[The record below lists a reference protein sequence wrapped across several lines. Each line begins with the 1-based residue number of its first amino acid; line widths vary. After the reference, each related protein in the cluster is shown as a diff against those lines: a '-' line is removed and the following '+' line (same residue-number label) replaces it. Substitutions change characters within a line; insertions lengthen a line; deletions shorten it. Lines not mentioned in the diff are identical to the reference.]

1 MNTLRIDRI
10 KSDLE
15 PHWHALARALLFTG
29 AIALLCFVGMRLTPP
44 HERFAVIWP
53 ANGVVLGMLLTIQ
66 PRRWAH
72 VIGLS
77 LLGNLLASVA
87 VGDSALSA
95 WLLALCNTLETVVAV
110 LSCRSADV
118 SKRQFGEPLW
128 ILRFALCAI
137 VVAPATASLV
147 AACVLYFNTG
157 TAPLTTFLRWF
168 PADALGIAM
177 FAPLTMVLRGASDL
191 GTLRS
196 RRLLKPVLSVAFLM
210 VTTVA
215 VFAQQHAPLLY
226 MIYLA
231 LGVAIFNARFSGAV
245 IGLAA
250 SMVIAIIFTVHGSG
264 QFMGMDEVTQ
274 RIQQLQV
281 FFAAALA
288 FTFPLSSLQLQR
300 QRLADKLKASEQ
312 RFRTL
317 AEHSS
322 DVIMR
327 MDSSMRLTYVSP
339 SVRELFGYQAS
350 ALLEMPKWALVAPGD
365 LARVRAAFER
375 VRLGLERETF
385 NYRALR
391 QDGEEVWVE
400 MSLRAVQSGTLGEVS
415 GLIEFIGST
424 RDISERKAVEQALEE
439 SNARLSELAH
449 RDGLTELYN
458 RRFFDESLDRE
469 YRRARREN
477 ALEISLLMLDV
488 DHFKQYNDLHGH
500 QAGDQCLKV
509 VAKAIGRACKRPP
522 DTPARYGGEEFAVIL
537 PNTTLEGAVIL
548 AERLRSQISILLL
561 QEPGEPERRVTVSIG
576 VASISPYYETR
587 ESLVRKADEALY
599 RAKAFGRNRVW
610 PALEDFRP
618 RKEAASA
625 AGETGGT
632 VALDVR
638 TTPATTDVLISPE
651 SCCSDITRPAAA

>member
-1 MNTLRIDRI
+1 
-10 KSDLE
+10 
-15 PHWHALARALLFTG
+15 
-29 AIALLCFVGMRLTPP
+29 
-44 HERFAVIWP
+44 
-53 ANGVVLGMLLTIQ
+53 
-66 PRRWAH
+66 
-72 VIGLS
+72 
-77 LLGNLLASVA
+77 
-87 VGDSALSA
+87 
-95 WLLALCNTLETVVAV
+95 
-110 LSCRSADV
+110 V

-128 ILRFALCAI
+128 IARFALCSI
-137 VVAPATASLV
+137 VIAPACASLV
-147 AACVLYFNTG
+147 AASIIYFDTA

-191 GTLRS
+191 GAMRS
-196 RRLLKPVLSVAFLM
+196 RRLFKPVLSVIFLM

-215 VFAQQHAPLLY
+215 VFAQPQAPLLY

-231 LGVAIFNARFSGAV
+231 LGVAIFNAGFSGAV

-250 SMVIAIIFTVHGSG
+250 SMVIAIVFTVHGPEPFVLLG
-264 QFMGMDEVTQ
+264 TGKVADQI
-274 RIQQLQV
+274 RQLQV

-339 SVRELFGYQAS
+339 SARELFGYHAA
-350 ALLEMPKWALVAPGD
+350 ALLEMPKWALVASDD
-365 LARVRAAFER
+365 LVRVRAAFER
-375 VRLGLERETF
+375 VRLGLGRETF
-385 NYRALR
+385 NYRALK
-391 QDGEEVWVE
+391 QDGQEVWVE
-400 MSLRAVQSGTLGEVS
+400 MSLRAVRSGTLGESS

-469 YRRARREN
+469 YRRARRDN

-488 DHFKQYNDLHGH
+488 DHFKQYNDLYGH
-500 QAGDQCLKV
+500 QAGDECLKV
-509 VAKAIGRACKRPP
+509 VANSIGRACKRPP

-537 PNTTLEGAVIL
+537 PNTTFEGAAIL
-548 AERLRSQISILLL
+548 AERMRSQISMLLL
-561 QEPGEPERRVTVSIG
+561 QQPGEAERRVTVSIG
-576 VASISPYYETR
+576 VASISPYYDTKET
-587 ESLVRKADEALY
+587 LVRKADEALY

-610 PALEDFRP
+610 PSIEDFGP
-618 RKEAASA
+618 GAEPVAATV
-625 AGETGGT
+625 ETDEPVVT
-632 VALDVR
+632 DIRAVR
-638 TTPATTDVLISPE
+638 AT
-651 SCCSDITRPAAA
+651 A

>member
-1 MNTLRIDRI
+1 MNTLRIDQI
-10 KSDLE
+10 KTDFE
-15 PHWHALARALLFTG
+15 PHWRTLARALVFTG
-29 AIALLCFVGMRLTPP
+29 AIALLCFVSMKLTPP
-44 HERFAVIWP
+44 NDRFAVIWP
-53 ANGVVLGMLLTIQ
+53 ANGVVLGMLLTIR
-66 PRRWAH
+66 PRRWAQ
-72 VIGLS
+72 VIGLA
-77 LLGNLLASVA
+77 LFGNLVANLA
-87 VGDSALSA
+87 VGDTGPTAC
-95 WLLALCNTLETVVAV
+95 LLALCNTLETVVAV
-110 LSCRSADV
+110 LSCRSANV

-128 ILRFALCAI
+128 IARFALCSI
-137 VVAPATASLV
+137 VIAPASASLV
-147 AACVLYFNTG
+147 AAAVLYFDTG

-177 FAPLTMVLRGASDL
+177 FAPLTMVLRGAGDL
-191 GTLRS
+191 GALRS
-196 RRLLKPVLSVAFLM
+196 RRLLKPVLSVIFLM

-215 VFAQQHAPLLY
+215 VFAQPQAPLLY

-231 LGVAIFNARFSGAV
+231 LGVAIFNAGFSGAV

-250 SMVIAIIFTVHGSG
+250 SMVIAIVFTVHGPG
-264 QFMGMDEVTQ
+264 QFGLDTAEVIEQ
-274 RIQQLQV
+274 IRQLQV

-327 MDSSMRLTYVSP
+327 MDSAMRLTYVSP
-339 SVRELFGYQAS
+339 SARELFGYHAS
-350 ALLEMPKWALVAPGD
+350 ALLEMPKWGLVAPDD

-375 VRLGLERETF
+375 VRLGLGRETF
-385 NYRALR
+385 NYRALKM
-391 QDGEEVWVE
+391 DGEEVWVE
-400 MSLRAVQSGTLGEVS
+400 MSLRAVRSSTLGDAS

-469 YRRARREN
+469 YRRARRDN

-488 DHFKQYNDLHGH
+488 DHFKQYNDLYGH
-500 QAGDQCLKV
+500 QAGDECLKV
-509 VAKAIGRACKRPP
+509 VANAIGRACKRPP

-537 PNTTLEGAVIL
+537 PNTTFEGAAIL
-548 AERLRSQISILLL
+548 AERMRSQISMLLL
-561 QEPGEPERRVTVSIG
+561 QQPGESERRVTVSIG
-576 VASISPYYETR
+576 VASISPYYDTQDT
-587 ESLVRKADEALY
+587 LVRKADEALY

-610 PALEDFRP
+610 PAVEDFRP
-618 RKEAASA
+618 GTEPAPAVV
-625 AGETGGT
+625 ETDGSVVTDIRTARAT
-632 VALDVR
+632 VAL
-638 TTPATTDVLISPE
+638 
-651 SCCSDITRPAAA
+651 